1 MKHVYHAG
9 TVQAAALLETG
20 NYDGI
25 PEYIC
30 EYTKEFYRIMK
41 EGARIC

>member
-9 TVQAAALLETG
+9 TVQSETG